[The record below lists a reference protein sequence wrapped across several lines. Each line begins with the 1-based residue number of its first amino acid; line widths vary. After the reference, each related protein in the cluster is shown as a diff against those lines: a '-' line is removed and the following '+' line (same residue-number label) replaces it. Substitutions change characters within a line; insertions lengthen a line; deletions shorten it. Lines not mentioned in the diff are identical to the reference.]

1 MRVVICGQLIDGTG
15 KGAVSGAKVF
25 IGDDGRISRVES
37 AGSDSP
43 EGVEVIDL
51 SEYTVIPGL
60 VDCHDHLCIDTGDE
74 HAQALE
80 SDQYHIAKGLRNARR
95 MVQGGITTLR
105 DVGEKHYNDVVLREA
120 LNSGEF
126 PGPRVISCGEFMCRT
141 GGHAWYFGVEVNGPD
156 DVRRA
161 VRQQLK
167 NGAQFIKV
175 MISGGIGTKG
185 SDPTG
190 QELSD
195 EEIQVLIAEAH
206 RAGRKVAAHIHG
218 GPGARV
224 AIEAGLDTLEHGI
237 YLTREELALMA
248 ERGTHLVV
256 THGFI
261 DAALSLPGVPEH
273 FVTKSRVAKENYQ
286 QRIQWAHELGV
297 KVAAGGDGV
306 HGRPV
311 LELQALARGGF
322 SPLEALRAMTMGGA
336 ELLDMQADI
345 GSIERG
351 KFADLVAVEGDP
363 VKELTAIDKIRFV
376 MRQGV
381 EQFPYFRG

>member
-15 KGAVSGAKVF
+15 KGTVSGAKVF
-25 IGDDGRISRVES
+25 IGDDGRISRVET
-37 AGSDSP
+37 AGGEVPTGS
-43 EGVEVIDL
+43 EVIDL
-51 SEYTVIPGL
+51 SKYTVIPGL
-60 VDCHDHLCIDTGDE
+60 VDSHDHLCIDTGDE
-74 HAQALE
+74 HAQAQE

-120 LNSGEF
+120 LNSGDF

-206 RAGRKVAAHIHG
+206 RAGRRVAAHIHG

-261 DAALSLPGVPEH
+261 DAALSLPDVPEH
-273 FVTKSRVAKENYQ
+273 FVTKSRVAKEHYQ

-306 HGRPV
+306 HGHPV

-322 SPLEALRAMTMGGA
+322 TPLEALRAMTMGGA

-345 GSIERG
+345 GSLEAG

-363 VKELTAIDKIRFV
+363 VKELTAIDNIRFV